1 MTGDGM
7 TIYKPDM
14 NPETRHGPL
23 PWVIV
28 IVGMV
33 AMYGHGLFELIS
45 STIGDDAQGHIAIIM
60 GLCAWMVWRSRA
72 EMASTE
78 GANPKPT
85 LGWLVFA
92 AACVIYMAGRIFN
105 IIQFEIG
112 SLMLVSAAAVLLLR
126 GPKHLKVIAFPL
138 LFFAFAIPLPRAL
151 ADSITQPMKMAV
163 SYVAESIMYYAGYP
177 VSRAGVT
184 LQVGQYQLLVADAC
198 AGLHTLF
205 TLEAL
210 GLLYLNLVKTAS
222 VARNV
227 AMAVLIVPISFSANV
242 VRVVVLC
249 LVTYYLGDEAGQGF
263 LHGFAGMVL
272 FMTALILIIS
282 VDSLVRTG
290 ITVGHKIAGRA

>member
-1 MTGDGM
+1 MDGL
-7 TIYKPDM
+7 KLDFKL
-14 NPETRHGPL
+14 EQQRSAL
-23 PWVIV
+23 PWVLV
-28 IVGMV
+28 VVGLI
-33 AMYGHGLFELIS
+33 ALYGHGLFELIS

-60 GLCAWMVWRSRA
+60 ALCAWMVWRSRA
-72 EMASTE
+72 EMASME
-78 GANPKPT
+78 GADPKPT
-85 LGWLVFA
+85 LGWLIFA
-92 AACVIYMAGRIFN
+92 AACVIYIAGRIFN
-105 IIQFEIG
+105 IIQFEVG
-112 SLMLVSAAAVLLLR
+112 SLMLVAAAAVLLLR
-126 GPKHLKVIAFPL
+126 GPKHLKIIAFPL

-163 SYVAESIMYYAGYP
+163 SYVAESIMYHAGYP

-227 AMAVLIVPISFSANV
+227 AMAALIVPISFSANV

-282 VDSLVRTG
+282 VDSLVRTS
-290 ITVGHKIAGRA
+290 INVGHKIAGRA